1 MNGRRKTQENTL
13 SYLGMKRKGGGM
25 IASQESRHKKRGVCV
40 WYVLLGRRREVREFQ
55 LRLVSGVQDL
65 KWVFI

>member
-1 MNGRRKTQENTL
+1 
-13 SYLGMKRKGGGM
+13 M